1 MIIIES
7 YTDAVDAYSAKV
19 MLENNGIH
27 CELKNHLLSAELLE
41 KIELSVGEKD
51 VKLAR
56 DVLAN
61 AMGENNH

>member
-1 MIIIES
+1 MIIIET
-7 YTDAVDAYSAKV
+7 YTDAVDAYNAKAL
-19 MLENNGIH
+19 LESNGIH
-27 CELKNHLLSAELLE
+27 CELKNHLLSGEPLE